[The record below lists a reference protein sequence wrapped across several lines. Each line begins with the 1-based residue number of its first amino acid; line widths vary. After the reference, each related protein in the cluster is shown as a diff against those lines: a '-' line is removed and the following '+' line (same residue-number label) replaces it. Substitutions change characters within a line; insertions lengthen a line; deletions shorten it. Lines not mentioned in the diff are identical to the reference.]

1 MIFHLLCCIV
11 GLIPVT
17 RVSNGKGGWADL
29 INQGLD
35 SLPPPTASALLQP
48 PLVKTIPAVT
58 AMVAGAVEDGLML
71 GAVFDEASVM
81 KISGLLKG

>member
-1 MIFHLLCCIV
+1 MGRF
-11 GLIPVT
+11 
-17 RVSNGKGGWADL
+17 D

-58 AMVAGAVEDGLML
+58 AMVLLGEDVGPVGGGGGEGEGDLNT
-71 GAVFDEASVM
+71 E
-81 KISGLLKG
+81 